1 MKAGIQIS
9 RQYYQKHGTA
19 LNFDEILRDLEEYI
33 SQLLDAPPMATRLE
47 LTSLSTTNPIL
58 HDSLVDDSIPF
69 TSLATQWGPSALD
82 WGGWDWND
90 LSHLIQHSE

>member
-9 RQYYQKHGTA
+9 RRYYQKHGTA
-19 LNFDEILRDLEEYI
+19 LNFDEILQDLEEYI
-33 SQLLDAPPMATRLE
+33 SQLLNAPMPTRLE

-58 HDSLVDDSIPF
+58 NESFVDDSIPF
-69 TSLATQWGPSALD
+69 TSLSTQWRPSALD

-90 LSHLIQHSE
+90 LSHLFQHSE